1 MDKVCG
7 TALQVDRSRTLSFVI
22 KYCKNSSLWSR
33 CDEIR
38 VNYSQSEIKYFI
50 VTEIVK
56 VNRGQ
61 DVKVVGGA
69 D

>member
-1 MDKVCG
+1 M
-7 TALQVDRSRTLSFVI
+7 SFVI

-33 CDEIR
+33 CDEFR

-69 D
+69 DKSQVKQ